1 MKFDLGAQ
9 TQTTP
14 ARKAEDAGDDLGGLI
29 MDLIAAVEPLK
40 EEFSGAGRAAFDSF
54 TSDADAIT
62 ADLDSSLAAIL
73 GGRSGTTTWLDQDD
87 TGSADTVHSGQGSA
101 DADAAPRRPPLN
113 RESLMLDRP
122 GVDTAAS
129 QQAQSDLAGAVARL
143 EAAIAQRNA
152 DVNAAMND
160 FSADGVAEHYRAME
174 QRWHSAATQVQQIIT
189 LLRATITSAD
199 DTATTAL
206 PQARAAVQDIA

>member
-9 TQTTP
+9 TTP
-14 ARKAEDAGDDLGGLI
+14 ARKAEGAGDDLGGLI
-29 MDLIAAVEPLK
+29 MQLIAAAEPLK

-62 ADLDSSLAAIL
+62 EDLDSSLAVIL
-73 GGRSGTTTWLDQDD
+73 GGRSGTTTWFDEDD
-87 TGSADTVHSGQGSA
+87 TESAD
-101 DADAAPRRPPLN
+101 N
-113 RESLMLDRP
+113 
-122 GVDTAAS
+122 
-129 QQAQSDLAGAVARL
+129 ARL

-152 DVNAAMND
+152 EVNAAMND
-160 FSADGVAEHYRAME
+160 FTADGVAEHYRAVE

-189 LLRATITSAD
+189 LLRTTTMARTD
-199 DTATTAL
+199 DAATTAL

>member
-9 TQTTP
+9 TTP
-14 ARKAEDAGDDLGGLI
+14 ARKAEGAGDDLGGLI
-29 MDLIAAVEPLK
+29 MQLIAAAEPLK

-62 ADLDSSLAAIL
+62 EDLDSSLAVIL
-73 GGRSGTTTWLDQDD
+73 GGRSGTTTWFDEDD
-87 TGSADTVHSGQGSA
+87 TESADNARSGQGSA
-101 DADAAPRRPPLN
+101 DAAPRRRPLN
-113 RESLMLDRP
+113 RENLMLDRL

-129 QQAQSDLAGAVARL
+129 QQAQSDLAGAIARL

-152 DVNAAMND
+152 EVNAAMND
-160 FSADGVAEHYRAME
+160 FTADGVAEHYRAME

-189 LLRATITSAD
+189 LLRTTTMARTD
-199 DTATTAL
+199 DAATTAL